1 MKRAILVF
9 VSLHFFVVHW
19 PMFRS
24 PSLARMLEMYDQMLF
39 ANDWASMRIDPW
51 VAAVIVGMGVVH
63 FCPRAWVDAFE
74 ERVRSMP
81 WPLMSLFVLAI
92 GAFLMHL
99 AAGQAAPFIYF
110 QF

>member
-24 PSLARMLEMYDQMLF
+24 PSLERMLEVYEQMFL
-39 ANDWASMRIDPW
+39 ANDWASLRIDPW
-51 VAAVIVGMGVVH
+51 VWAVIAGVAVTH
-63 FCPRAWVDAFE
+63 FCPKRWVDAFE
-74 ERVRSMP
+74 DRVRAMP
-81 WPLMSLFVLAI
+81 WPLMSLLVVAL
-92 GAFLMHL
+92 GALLMHI

-110 QF
+110 